1 MVNIKYSQKYINV
14 ADDDNGEIE
23 TEKGS
28 CRLPDEYQIETIAMA
43 LNLGDCKVDYYEYD
57 GFPYISFG
65 NISNWK
71 VKYYTFNL
79 FTLRPTMKSQ
89 IQRPLPKAIADELR
103 TKVQYEAP
111 KRTLFKDLTPSKEQL
126 TNVLLN
132 AKKDECGVLLRGQDP
147 L

>member
-14 ADDDNGEIE
+14 ADDDEGEIV

-28 CRLPDEYQIETIAMA
+28 CRLPDEGQIEAIATA

-65 NISNWK
+65 NPMEWR

-89 IQRPLPKAIADELR
+89 IQRPLPKAVSDELR

-111 KRTLFKDLTPSKEQL
+111 KRTLFKDMTPSKEQL
-126 TNVLLN
+126 TDMLLK
-132 AKKDECGVLLRGQDP
+132 AKKEDYGVLLRGQD
-147 L
+147 LL